1 MIENI
6 NVEYL
11 FVKCLVYNVVFHDEK
26 WTWKMRSNC
35 LLFLWSACLPS
46 SRQLT

>member
-11 FVKCLVYNVVFHDEK
+11 LVNRFVYNVVFHDEK
-26 WTWKMRSNC
+26 
-35 LLFLWSACLPS
+35 
-46 SRQLT
+46 

>member
-26 WTWKMRSNC
+26 
-35 LLFLWSACLPS
+35 
-46 SRQLT
+46 